1 MLASPLCYYQ
11 SDGSNAYVCCVP
23 VFLHPLP
30 DSSLPS
36 GRTLAAHRWTFSTQH
51 TPLGILDFTSWGD
64 DTYVKQFTE
73 LLARD
78 ESPAL
83 NVTQFFS
90 LIFTEMCLFISES
103 LYILLQSAKQAQC
116 QNSGIASKK
125 SLSIQGI
132 HKQKAG
138 HS

>member
-1 MLASPLCYYQ
+1 MLMFA
-11 SDGSNAYVCCVP
+11 
-23 VFLHPLP
+23 VFLSCCIPCLTLHCHPEGLQQHIDGLSP
-30 DSSLPS
+30 P
-36 GRTLAAHRWTFSTQH
+36 QH

-73 LLARD
+73 LLIRD

-90 LIFTEMCLFISES
+90 LTFTEMCLFISES

-116 QNSGIASKK
+116 PNSGIASKK
-125 SLSIQGI
+125 SLY
-132 HKQKAG
+132 
-138 HS
+138 